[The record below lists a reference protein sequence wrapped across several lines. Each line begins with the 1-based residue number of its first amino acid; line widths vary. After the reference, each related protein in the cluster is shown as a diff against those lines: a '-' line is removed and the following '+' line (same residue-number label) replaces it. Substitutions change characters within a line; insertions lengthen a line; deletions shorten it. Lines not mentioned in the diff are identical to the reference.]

1 MKLLK
6 NGELGIYIDTS
17 HVKSLNT
24 VELIDK
30 EINNVALGNFDPVA
44 RENNTV
50 VDPSDYIDFLQLR
63 KSQLVQA
70 LKQQTVSVKKSSNVR
85 PSAVASKDNIPSAT
99 ASKGNAPSATTL
111 KDNIPSATASKG
123 NSPNEIDVLKKQLQ
137 HSTMIIK
144 KLLELSNA
152 NVAEEAE
159 TSNANVAEEV
169 ETSNANVAEDAET
182 SNANLAEE
190 AETSNANVAEDTE
203 THISSEIKANPVYN
217 GELNMLASPAN
228 ASIKGVFRDIIK
240 NMDPDRKPSDFI
252 NVAVA
257 IGLLGYDRARL
268 IINELYNEDLYDKF
282 LERLG
287 DPNIDFSTTSITES

>member
-85 PSAVASKDNIPSAT
+85 PSAT
-99 ASKGNAPSATTL
+99 ASKGNAPSATTS

-159 TSNANVAEEV
+159 TSNANVAE
-169 ETSNANVAEDAET
+169 
-182 SNANLAEE
+182 
-190 AETSNANVAEDTE
+190 DTE
-203 THISSEIKANPVYN
+203 THISSKIKANPVYN

>member
-30 EINNVALGNFDPVA
+30 EINNVTLGNFDPVA

-85 PSAVASKDNIPSAT
+85 PSAATSKGNSPSATSSKGNSPSATASKDNIPF
-99 ASKGNAPSATTL
+99 
-111 KDNIPSATASKG
+111 ATASKG

-152 NVAEEAE
+152 NVAEEVE
-159 TSNANVAEEV
+159 TSNANVAEE
-169 ETSNANVAEDAET
+169 A
-182 SNANLAEE
+182 
-190 AETSNANVAEDTE
+190 E

-252 NVAVA
+252 NVSVA

>member
-85 PSAVASKDNIPSAT
+85 PSATASKGNVPSAAASKDNSPSAT
-99 ASKGNAPSATTL
+99 ASK
-111 KDNIPSATASKG
+111 DNSPSATASKD

-152 NVAEEAE
+152 NAAEDTEL
-159 TSNANVAEEV
+159 SNANAAEEV
-169 ETSNANVAEDAET
+169 ETSNANVAEDA
-182 SNANLAEE
+182 
-190 AETSNANVAEDTE
+190 E

>member
-85 PSAVASKDNIPSAT
+85 PSAATSKGNSPSAATSKGNIPSAT
-99 ASKGNAPSATTL
+99 ASKGNSPSATAS

-152 NVAEEAE
+152 NVAEE
-159 TSNANVAEEV
+159 V
-169 ETSNANVAEDAET
+169 
-182 SNANLAEE
+182 
-190 AETSNANVAEDTE
+190 ETSNANVAEDTE